1 MDQPIACTLPPGELR
16 ERTAALDELAGR
28 ALEARAPI
36 PGGERLT
43 FAGGAAVERDLRATV
58 EAERACCAFL
68 ALDLRR
74 ERDRLVLDVTGPAE
88 AAPVIAELFRSG
100 RRRR

>member
-16 ERTAALDELAGR
+16 ERTAALSGLAAR

-43 FAGGAAVERDLRATV
+43 VAGGPAVERDLQ
-58 EAERACCAFL
+58 AERACCAFL

-74 ERDRLVLDVTGPAE
+74 DRDRLVLDVTGPVE
-88 AAPVIAELFRSG
+88 AAPVIAELFA
-100 RRRR
+100 

>member
-16 ERTAALDELAGR
+16 ARIAALAELAGR
-28 ALEARAPI
+28 TLEARTPI
-36 PGGERLT
+36 LGGERLT
-43 FAGGAAVERDLRATV
+43 FAGGAVVERDLRAAV

-74 ERDRLVLDVTGPAE
+74 EGDRLVLDVTGPAE
-88 AAPVIAELFRSG
+88 AEPVIAELFA
-100 RRRR
+100 

>member
-1 MDQPIACTLPPGELR
+1 MDPPIACTLSPGELR
-16 ERTAALDELAGR
+16 ERTAALAELAGR
-28 ALEARAPI
+28 ALRARAPI

-43 FAGGAAVERDLRATV
+43 FAGGAAGERDLRAAV

-74 ERDRLVLDVTGPAE
+74 ERDRLVLDVTGPVE
-88 AAPVIAELFRSG
+88 AAPVIAELFA
-100 RRRR
+100 